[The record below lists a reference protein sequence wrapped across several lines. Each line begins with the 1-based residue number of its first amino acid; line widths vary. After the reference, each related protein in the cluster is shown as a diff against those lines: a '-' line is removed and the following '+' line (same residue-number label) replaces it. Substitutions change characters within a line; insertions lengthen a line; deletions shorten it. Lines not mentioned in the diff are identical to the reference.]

1 MNDEGSKQKFWAG
14 NAVLAIAM
22 GVLLFMERL
31 SEALGF
37 GAVVLWMGLAA
48 LGVWLLMS
56 SRHEPPP
63 GE

>member
-1 MNDEGSKQKFWAG
+1 MNDEGNKQKFWAG
-14 NAVLAIAM
+14 NAVLAVAM
-22 GVLLFMERL
+22 IELLYMGPI

-37 GAVVLWMGLAA
+37 GAVILWMGLAA